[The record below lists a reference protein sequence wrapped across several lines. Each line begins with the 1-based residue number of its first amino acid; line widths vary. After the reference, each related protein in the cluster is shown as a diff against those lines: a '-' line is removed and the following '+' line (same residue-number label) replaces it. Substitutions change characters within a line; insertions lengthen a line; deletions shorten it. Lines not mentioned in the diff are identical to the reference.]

1 MSTEVISV
9 RVDKKVKEE
18 ATRLGMDIRQVVES
32 ALESAVARR
41 KEREVKAA
49 IQRIKNEMKDVSEEE
64 WVQAIWNS
72 RKRSS

>member
-1 MSTEVISV
+1 MGIDV
-9 RVDKKVKEE
+9 
-18 ATRLGMDIRQVVES
+18 RQVVES

-49 IQRIKNEMKDVSEEE
+49 IERIKNEMKDMGEEE

-72 RKRSS
+72 RKRFS